1 MNKGLNK
8 RFLAVLVVIL
18 VLLVA
23 AVAVM
28 IFLLS
33 DESAEKSSQTSYG
46 VMVRLLRL
54 FIPGF
59 DEKTPHEKHLLCNY
73 YHPIVRK
80 FAHGFEFMLLGTFLF
95 LALHGLKVRKK
106 YLASWLG
113 GTFYA
118 GTDELHQMLVDGRG
132 PMWQDVCIDSGGV
145 LLGILLGRALLALFR
160 WIWPPQEEDTAQK

>member
-8 RFLAVLVVIL
+8 RLLTVLVIIL
-18 VLLVA
+18 ILLVA
-23 AVAVM
+23 AVAVT

-33 DESAEKSSQTSYG
+33 DESAEKSSETSLG
-46 VMVRLLRL
+46 VMRWLLRL
-54 FIPGF
+54 LVPGF
-59 DEKTPHEKHLLCNY
+59 DNKTPSEKHFLY
-73 YHPIVRK
+73 MHYHPIVRK

-95 LALHGLKVRKK
+95 LALHGLKVKK
-106 YLASWLG
+106 TYLAAWLG